1 MRMKRE
7 KENGIKN
14 EMKKNHN
21 NIPKS
26 HRYLGVIDAIAI
38 VFLCNTK
45 KENQHHFSFEIWS
58 FSNAYNIHA

>member
-38 VFLCNTK
+38 VLVL
-45 KENQHHFSFEIWS
+45 Q
-58 FSNAYNIHA
+58 Y

>member
-26 HRYLGVIDAIAI
+26 HCYLGVINAIAI
-38 VFLCNTK
+38 LSFYNT
-45 KENQHHFSFEIWS
+45 
-58 FSNAYNIHA
+58 